1 MLDLNKRKIEL
12 FDRLS
17 SGAETHIDQYSDAQ
31 VQKLNAARKAARKAI
46 VDGRMTPQQ
55 ASEKLVE
62 IAKRIGAESEA

>member
-46 VDGRMTPQQ
+46 FGRTYDTTTG
-55 ASEKLVE
+55 
-62 IAKRIGAESEA
+62 KRKTS